1 VYILLRSLQ
10 YVDISNSI
18 ASSKPTI
25 RSFMIQN
32 LHIVFAIDVPV
43 LINLKM
49 LQVNF
54 ELSTSYEARWILQKD
69 FVQI

>member
-1 VYILLRSLQ
+1 
-10 YVDISNSI
+10 
-18 ASSKPTI
+18 
-25 RSFMIQN
+25 MIQN

>member
-1 VYILLRSLQ
+1 
-10 YVDISNSI
+10 
-18 ASSKPTI
+18 
-25 RSFMIQN
+25 MIQN

-54 ELSTSYEARWILQKD
+54 ELSTSYEERWILQKD